1 MFSIGICDDDIH
13 MLTYLDKLCQ
23 KILPECKVEAYQSGS
38 ELLKS
43 QTNFDVILV
52 DIKMEG
58 ADGLE
63 TVRKLR
69 GDTVDSCTR
78 RPAVVF
84 ITAYDEYVFE
94 ALDLFAFQYLLKPL
108 DEKKFEKVLLTAAS
122 ECPRQTEEA
131 LTFHTKSSHFRII
144 PSRIIYI
151 ESNLR
156 KVIIHTEKEA
166 VEIYATMAELEQRL
180 DSRFYRCHR
189 GYLVNFEKI
198 EKYDRKS
205 IVLSDGTNLILA
217 KNRYTEFV
225 DAYLN
230 FLKRVYK

>member
-1 MFSIGICDDDIH
+1 MLSIGICDDDIH
-13 MLTYLDKLCQ
+13 MLTYLEKLCQ
-23 KILPECKVEAYQSGS
+23 KILPECKVTSYQTGS

-43 QTNFDVILV
+43 QAAFDIILM

-58 ADGLE
+58 EDGLE

-69 GDTVDSCTR
+69 DNPVADFSR
-78 RPAVVF
+78 SPAVIF
-84 ITAYDEYVFE
+84 ITSYDEYVFE

-108 DEKKFEKVLLTAAS
+108 DENKFERTLLTAVS
-122 ECPRQTEEA
+122 ECSRQTEEA
-131 LTFHTKSSHFRII
+131 LTFHTKSCHFRII
-144 PSRIIYI
+144 PSRILYV

-189 GYLVNFEKI
+189 GYLVNVEKVV
-198 EKYDRKS
+198 KYDRKN
-205 IVLSDGTNLILA
+205 IALSDGTNLILA

-225 DAYLN
+225 DAYLH
-230 FLKRVYK
+230 FLKRDS

>member
-1 MFSIGICDDDIH
+1 MLSIGICDDDIH
-13 MLTYLDKLCQ
+13 MLTYLEKLCQ
-23 KILPECKVEAYQSGS
+23 KILPECKVTLYQAGS

-43 QTNFDVILV
+43 QADFDIILM
-52 DIKMEG
+52 DIKMKEE
-58 ADGLE
+58 DGLE

-69 GDTVDSCTR
+69 DKASADFSR
-78 RPAVVF
+78 RPTVIF

-108 DEKKFEKVLLTAAS
+108 EESKFEKVLLTAVS
-122 ECPRQTEEA
+122 ECSEQIEEA
-131 LTFHTKSSHFRII
+131 LTFHTKSCHFRII

-156 KVIIHTEKEA
+156 KVIIHTDKED
-166 VEIYATMAELEQRL
+166 VEIYATMAELAQRL

-189 GYLVNFEKI
+189 GYLVNFEKV

-205 IVLSDGTNLILA
+205 IWLSDGTNVILA

-225 DAYLN
+225 DAYLH
-230 FLKRVYK
+230 FLKRGYK

>member
-13 MLTYLDKLCQ
+13 MLAYLEKLCQ
-23 KILPECKVEAYQSGS
+23 KILPECKVVMYQTGS

-43 QTNFDVILV
+43 QTNFDMILI

-58 ADGLE
+58 PDGLE

-69 GDTVDSCTR
+69 GNAAGLPH

-108 DEKKFEKVLLTAAS
+108 DESKFEKVLLAAVS
-122 ECPRQTEEA
+122 ECSQKTEEA
-131 LTFHTKSSHFRII
+131 LSFHTKSSYFRIL
-144 PSRIIYI
+144 PSRILYV

-156 KVIIHTEKEA
+156 KAIIHTEKEA
-166 VEIYATMAELEQRL
+166 IEIYATMAELEQRL

-189 GYLVNFEKI
+189 GYLVNFEKVV
-198 EKYDRKS
+198 KYDRKN
-205 IVLSDGTNLILA
+205 IVLSDGTKLIIA

-225 DAYLN
+225 DAYLH
-230 FLKRVYK
+230 FLKKDS